1 MENFTIF
8 TKKINMR
15 NLLLLLSLSLF
26 LFAGCDSSA
35 VFNNTEKFEL
45 SWNSKHIVS
54 LSTETINPG
63 KYQEVFVFRYGDG
76 YPFSQLK
83 IHLVTTGDGAMF
95 TDSDFMID
103 VADEDGNYI
112 GDGLGDIWDLEQPL
126 DTLIIDKP
134 MTMNFQISQKVIDG
148 NLPMVMEV
156 GMKLRKLSE

>member
-1 MENFTIF
+1 
-8 TKKINMR
+8 
-15 NLLLLLSLSLF
+15 
-26 LFAGCDSSA
+26 
-35 VFNNTEKFEL
+35 
-45 SWNSKHIVS
+45 
-54 LSTETINPG
+54 
-63 KYQEVFVFRYGDG
+63 
-76 YPFSQLK
+76 
-83 IHLVTTGDGAMF
+83 MF

-156 GMKLRKLSE
+156 GMKLRTLSE